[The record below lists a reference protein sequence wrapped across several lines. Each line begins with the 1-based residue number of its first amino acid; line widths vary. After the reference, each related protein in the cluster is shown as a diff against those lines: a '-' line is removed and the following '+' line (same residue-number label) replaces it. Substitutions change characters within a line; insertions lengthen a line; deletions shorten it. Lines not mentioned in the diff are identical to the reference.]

1 MVDLSNGV
9 VLDGRWRVGRKIGEG
24 ACAKVYE
31 VTAVSGDTGDY
42 NLVAKVIPLSKG
54 SKSAKDKEQKRLC
67 DTLYHE
73 YNIYVN
79 NLYQFPYAARRPMK
93 FYGESEGHRYL
104 VMEKLD
110 YDLSFLAKQGNLT
123 VSSIAKIGLQLLD
136 GLRLIH
142 RNHYLF
148 IDVKPDNFMMKGDKL
163 YFVDCKFLLFLLQ
176 FILLISQCHCTVGLM
191 ERNASNASSSG
202 YGAAAAGGR
211 TFAGTP
217 TYASIEMQNG
227 GNPSPGDEIQAM
239 VEFFHFN

>member
-31 VTAVSGDTGDY
+31 VTAVLGDTGDY

-123 VSSIAKIGLQLLD
+123 VSSIAKIGIQLLD

-176 FILLISQCHCTVGLM
+176 F
-191 ERNASNASSSG
+191 
-202 YGAAAAGGR
+202 
-211 TFAGTP
+211 P
-217 TYASIEMQNG
+217 
-227 GNPSPGDEIQAM
+227 
-239 VEFFHFN
+239 